1 MANEEKRSYVRE
13 NFSFKVKFRTMTRE
27 EYESIKKND
36 YQMSPSNQLRHFSHM
51 NDADESNNG
60 IVFDNHVIDF
70 LLKMDDKLD
79 QILALLSNDKE
90 GSNINVNEGLGRNIS
105 GSGMSI
111 LTDRFIESNS
121 IIQTNFVLSRYPIV
135 FIDSFGEVVRVK
147 AVNEDGKKGYRLGI
161 KFLDLD
167 PRDRERIVACV
178 FQWQRES
185 IRRRKGEMGENKDDQ

>member
-1 MANEEKRSYVRE
+1 MANDEKRSYVRE

-27 EYESIKKND
+27 QYDLIKKND
-36 YQMSPSNQLRHFSHM
+36 YQISLSNQRRHFSHM

-60 IVFDNHVIDF
+60 IVFDNSVIEF
-70 LLKMDDKLD
+70 LLLMDDKLD
-79 QILALLSNDKE
+79 QILALLSNEKE
-90 GSNINVNEGLGRNIS
+90 GSNINVIEGLGRNIS

-111 LTDRFIESNS
+111 LTDRFIESNL

-135 FIDSFGEVVRVK
+135 FIDSFGEVIRVK